1 MAERVVRDFSDI
13 MKLCSVLSRRS
24 IVLSLRKKELP
35 ALLGTCMEAALSRIR
50 LVKLARL
57 HKVTWAKSNHHDN
70 KCPSTVIL
78 LSWPSSAEPSYTPA
92 TSFPALFQNCC
103 FIPSLFLNC
112 WLIPNLF
119 PDDYFIPSLFAND

>member
-1 MAERVVRDFSDI
+1 MRDFSDI

-57 HKVTWAKSNHHDN
+57 HTVTWAMGNHHD

-92 TSFPALFQNCC
+92 TSFPALFQNCS
-103 FIPSLFLNC
+103 FIPSLLQIAASFQTCSKLAAS
-112 WLIPNLF
+112 F
-119 PDDYFIPSLFAND
+119 PACS